1 MQITGGRMSRL
12 GKRLDKLALRITNGV
27 GSMGCALIFTLIALV
42 SLPETINEAVN
53 TQTINPIIQWVTQ
66 TFLQLVLLSIV
77 LRGQNIAGEKQ
88 EQMVNQIHGNTEKIE
103 AAAERI
109 EHIVKII
116 ERMSE
121 KELKELRKEK
131 QE

>member
-1 MQITGGRMSRL
+1 MNRL
-12 GKRLDKLALRITNGV
+12 SKRLDRLALKITNGV
-27 GSMGCALIFTLIALV
+27 GSIWCALIFTLIALI
-42 SLPETINEAVN
+42 SLPETINEAAD
-53 TQTINPIIQWVTQ
+53 TQTIGPIIQWVTQ

-77 LRGQNIAGEKQ
+77 LRGQNIAGDKQ
-88 EQMVNQIHGNTEKIE
+88 EQMVNQIRGNTEKIE

-109 EHIVKII
+109 EHIVRII